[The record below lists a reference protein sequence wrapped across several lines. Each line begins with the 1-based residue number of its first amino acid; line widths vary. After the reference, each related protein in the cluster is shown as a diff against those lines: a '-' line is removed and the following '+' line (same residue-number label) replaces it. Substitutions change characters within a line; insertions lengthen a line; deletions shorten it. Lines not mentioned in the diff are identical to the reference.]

1 MAHITSQQEVDM
13 FYPILNLES
22 PFTQMG
28 LMAKIR
34 NHLHAARRGDRERE
48 SRLIN
53 RLGSLRRSSASFNGL
68 TLDLQTA
75 VKDAVKFLRSEGR
88 KVDFKNPD
96 PALWITTRSGQA
108 RW

>member
-1 MAHITSQQEVDM
+1 M
-13 FYPILNLES
+13 FYPVLNVKS

-28 LMAKIR
+28 LMVKIR

-53 RLGSLRRSSASFNGL
+53 RLGSLRRSSEAFNGL
-68 TLDLQTA
+68 TLDLQAA
-75 VKDAVKFLRSEGR
+75 VKDAVNYLRTTGR

>member
-1 MAHITSQQEVDM
+1 M
-13 FYPILNLES
+13 FYPILDLES

-28 LMAKIR
+28 LMIKIR

-53 RLGSLRRSSASFNGL
+53 RLGSLRRSSKSFNGL
-68 TLDLQTA
+68 TLDLQAT
-75 VKDAVKFLRSEGR
+75 VKDAVKFLRAVGR